1 MVTWSRPHQGQ
12 VQGASH
18 ATTGFVV
25 GLVKRGDLLL
35 AEISIHSA
43 VLLLLLLLIEDQR
56 KQRAVA
62 RNIR

>member
-1 MVTWSRPHQGQ
+1 